1 MDWLS
6 EKFQNVILKREHFFP
21 KDFNVAKIGHF
32 DLFKSNFK
40 NSIWKFLLEE
50 TLITKSNFN
59 TQ

>member
-50 TLITKSNFN
+50 IKN
-59 TQ
+59 